1 MDGFAIIMPIRFI
14 HIYRCLRCAS
24 VVFLYSLF
32 ILDCK
37 NTKPQHPTKNE
48 LLLLA
53 VAYNHQQS
61 QKAND
66 CKTQYK
72 SMNSLY
78 PKYATTE
85 FANYS
90 TTCETII
97 IGDSTMDLARSVPTF
112 YDTTKTLNYAVSG
125 NTACDYLYQMEAI
138 KCYPKNVLIAT
149 GDGNG
154 VLKKVSSATSI
165 DTMKKVILR
174 IKEKWNANSIVIGI
188 HPILLPNENIA
199 KNPVNAGVSQLISC
213 FINPLPIFGVT
224 ETDPPDTSLMLDQI
238 HYNATIYPKYR
249 TQIGRAHV

>member
-78 PKYATTE
+78 PK
-85 FANYS
+85 
-90 TTCETII
+90 
-97 IGDSTMDLARSVPTF
+97 
-112 YDTTKTLNYAVSG
+112 
-125 NTACDYLYQMEAI
+125 
-138 KCYPKNVLIAT
+138 
-149 GDGNG
+149 
-154 VLKKVSSATSI
+154 
-165 DTMKKVILR
+165 
-174 IKEKWNANSIVIGI
+174 
-188 HPILLPNENIA
+188 
-199 KNPVNAGVSQLISC
+199 
-213 FINPLPIFGVT
+213 
-224 ETDPPDTSLMLDQI
+224 
-238 HYNATIYPKYR
+238 
-249 TQIGRAHV
+249 